1 MNAAATQPR
10 GIAEDWY
17 PGVLPSNIALGEG
30 SYVETSFSF
39 LSFRSRR
46 ACGLS
51 LGRGAAL
58 YAPTLDVGPAGRV
71 SIGDF
76 ALISSAAIFCDEE
89 VTIGAMT
96 MLAWHVVVTDSYRR
110 IGAARPEATP
120 AATARRK
127 DQAPRPV
134 RIGTNVWLGFESCV
148 LPGVTIG
155 DGSVIGARSVV
166 TEDVPA
172 NCIAAGN
179 PARVVRRFEH
189 GPLPNRLRGET

>member
-1 MNAAATQPR
+1 MKSTPTAPHAIP
-10 GIAEDWY
+10 EDWY
-17 PGVLPSNIALGEG
+17 PGVLPSNIVVGEG

-39 LSFRSRR
+39 LHYRSRR
-46 ACGLS
+46 ECGLS

-89 VTIGAMT
+89 VTIGALT
-96 MLAWHVVVTDSYRR
+96 MLAWHVVVMDSYRR
-110 IGAARPEATP
+110 ARAAGQGATP
-120 AATARRK
+120 AAARGK

-134 RIGTNVWLGFESCV
+134 RIGNNVWLGFESCV

-155 DGSVIGARSVV
+155 DGSVVGARAVV
-166 TEDVPA
+166 AEDVPA
-172 NCIAAGN
+172 NCVVAGN
-179 PARVVRRFEH
+179 PARVVRRFAEY
-189 GPLPNRLRGET
+189 GESRRRVPGEK

>member
-1 MNAAATQPR
+1 MNADAAKPHR
-10 GIAEDWY
+10 IAEDWY
-17 PGVLPSNIALGEG
+17 PGVLPSNIVLGEG

-39 LSFRSRR
+39 LSYRSRR
-46 ACGLS
+46 ECGLS

-58 YAPTLDVGPAGRV
+58 YAPTLDVGRTGRV

-110 IGAARPEATP
+110 AGATGRGATQAAARW
-120 AATARRK
+120 K

-134 RIGTNVWLGFESCV
+134 RIGNNVWLGFESCV

-179 PARVVRRFEH
+179 PARVVRRFDDHEQ
-189 GPLPNRLRGET
+189 LSKRLREEM